1 MQAFVDQYVRELRKT
16 TRYFRSDGRGWI
28 LIAVAF
34 GWFLSMGVRLS
45 YPVALPHIRTD
56 LALDLSI
63 AGLLLTVLWTAYAI
77 GQFPGGVL
85 ADRWGAGMVLLASTS
100 LSGVSILLVS
110 LSPHAVVL
118 FTTTALLGLST
129 AMYGPAR
136 FPVLSGVFS
145 ERPGTAIGI
154 TQATGNLGNTLL
166 PLVVGTVAGLA
177 AWQLGTLLFV
187 PLFLV
192 VAVTVWW
199 AVPRW
204 AGANDDTDDDSSDES
219 SSVEFSLESARY
231 VLSRIAVRSVL
242 VIATIQ
248 MLGSFTYQGFTG
260 FYPTY
265 LIEVKGLS
273 AGQASLLFSVFFAGG
288 ILIQPVVGM
297 IGDRLG
303 QRSTLFGVLLVITG
317 VLAVLPFVEGF
328 WPLLVITVALSSL
341 LARAVLALTYL
352 TEALAEEI
360 RGTGLGILRTCY
372 ILIGS
377 TSPVII
383 GVLGEAGFFD
393 HAFWM
398 LSGASA
404 VMFLLCIALPSLA
417 DAQYST
423 PSTE

>member
-1 MQAFVDQYVRELRKT
+1 MQALVDRYVRELRET
-16 TRYFRSDGRGWI
+16 TRYLRSDGRGWI
-28 LIAVAF
+28 LVAVAF

-45 YPVALPHIRTD
+45 YPVALPHIMGD
-56 LALDLSI
+56 LELDLSM
-63 AGLLLTVLWTAYAI
+63 AGLLLTVLWTAYAL

-85 ADRWGAGMVLLASTS
+85 ADRWGAGLVLLTSTS

-110 LSPHAVVL
+110 LSPHAAVL
-118 FTTTALLGLST
+118 FGTTALLGFST
-129 AMYGPAR
+129 AMYGPSR

-145 ERPGTAIGI
+145 ERPGTAIGL

-166 PLVVGTVAGLA
+166 PLIVGTLAGVA

-187 PLFLV
+187 PLFAV
-192 VAVTVWW
+192 VAVGIRW
-199 AVPRW
+199 AVPRR
-204 AGANDDTDDDSSDES
+204 AGSSDDADGS
-219 SSVEFSLESARY
+219 SLSLSLESARF
-231 VLSRIAVRSVL
+231 VLSRLAVRSVL
-242 VIATIQ
+242 VVATIQ

-265 LIEVKGLS
+265 LIDVKGLS

-303 QRSTLFGVLLVITG
+303 ERTTLFSVLLFVTG

-328 WPLLVITVALSSL
+328 WPLLGITVALSSL

-352 TEALAEEI
+352 TESLAEEI
-360 RGTGLGILRTCY
+360 RGTGLGVLRTCY
-372 ILIGS
+372 ILLGA
-377 TSPVII
+377 TSPVVV

-393 HAFWM
+393 HAFWL
-398 LSGASA
+398 LSGVSA
-404 VMFLLCIALPSLA
+404 VMFLLCLALPPLS
-417 DAQYST
+417 DAQYAKAGTDSR
-423 PSTE
+423 